1 MRGIDYILSKEK
13 VIIIN
18 ILYLTYLFPTAGE
31 MASNLR
37 SRNYFWYEQIS
48 QSGTKFCDFSQFS
61 NSLKSAKHQTL
72 VTAGHSHPKLPRSY
86 WDNVPA
92 CFYIFSV
99 MSCILM
105 AFKWSLLEI
114 SFPFFFLSLLL
125 YSDQTVLTQNSSKS
139 GRALSFYPV
148 CSSIQTRLL
157 SALVSQ
163 NANSYTAALK
173 TEDFKILGLNY
184 TFSHLWFT

>member
-1 MRGIDYILSKEK
+1 MISKPFSAFKCTSTPFSSPSSCFNIMRGIDYILSKEK

-114 SFPFFFLSLLL
+114 SFPFFFFP
-125 YSDQTVLTQNSSKS
+125 
-139 GRALSFYPV
+139 SFY
-148 CSSIQTRLL
+148 
-157 SALVSQ
+157 
-163 NANSYTAALK
+163 
-173 TEDFKILGLNY
+173 IL
-184 TFSHLWFT
+184 TKQC